1 MNILILHKAMVM
13 GGIEKNLLT
22 YTTLFK
28 ELGYHLD
35 FLFTYELSQKKYHLQ
50 DELFKLNSNLH
61 YVFSSQLS
69 NKILTSQTNKRY
81 SLKHKLYYELSRYL
95 VEYKQKAALIR
106 LIKNKNF
113 DLIIDFSGVLDK
125 IISTLNIN
133 IPIIRWFQSETD
145 LHHFIKKPKRFSH
158 YTQIIA
164 LTKDIQNKLIE
175 QQPLNRE
182 KFKLIS
188 NPINHHEISQKS
200 SITENIQDQNYLL
213 TVARL
218 VEGKGLFELIDIYAK
233 LKEKGVKNKLY
244 IVGEGELKLALQ
256 EKINTLNL
264 AQDCLLLGNKLNP
277 YPYFKNAKLFLFAS
291 ESEGLGMVILESM
304 CCAVPTV
311 VMDCPTGPKEILGEQ
326 SEYGKLIPLHDKEQ
340 FVDAVIE
347 LLNNDEIYQHYQNQS
362 YLRSLDFSLEKTK
375 QNIQTVFTSIWNSKA

>member
-35 FLFTYELSQKKYHLQ
+35 FLFTYELSHTKHHLQ
-50 DELFKLNSNLH
+50 DELYKSDVNLH
-61 YVFSSQLS
+61 YVLSSQQS
-69 NKILTSQTNKRY
+69 NTILASQAKKRH
-81 SLKHKLYYELSRYL
+81 SLKHKLQYELSRYF

-106 LIKNKNF
+106 LIKTNNF

-125 IISTLNIN
+125 IVSTLAIR

-145 LHHFIKKPKRFSH
+145 LHHFIKKPNRFSH
-158 YTQIIA
+158 YTKIIT
-164 LTKDIQNKLIE
+164 LTKPLQNKLIE
-175 QQPLNRE
+175 RQPQNRE
-182 KFKLIS
+182 KFSLIP
-188 NPINHHEISQKS
+188 NPINHQEISQKS
-200 SITENIQDQNYLL
+200 SIPENIQDQNYLL
-213 TVARL
+213 TVSRL
-218 VEGKGLFELIDIYAK
+218 VEGKGLFELIDIYAE

-244 IVGEGELKLALQ
+244 IVGEGELKISLQ

-277 YPYFKNAKLFLFAS
+277 YPYFKNAKLFLFTS
-291 ESEGLGMVILESM
+291 ESEGLGIVILESM
-304 CCAVPTV
+304 CCAIPTV
-311 VMDCPTGPKEILGEQ
+311 VMDCPTGPKEILGENN
-326 SEYGKLIPLHDKEQ
+326 EYGKLVPLHDKAQ

-347 LLNNDEIYQHYQNQS
+347 LLNNDEIYQHYQHQS
-362 YLRSLDFSLEKTK
+362 YLRSLDFSPEKTK
-375 QNIQTVFTSIWNSKA
+375 QEIQTLFTSIWNSKA